1 MDNLI
6 SIDNIDLHLTD
17 EELGALSFL
26 KQEMPHLVNYFKM
39 NCSLH
44 EIKFLNA

>member
-17 EELGALSFL
+17 EELELYRF